1 MDEVVAAIYLP
12 PGAFIIR
19 KRNLGPIAESCPN
32 MEKQKKIFVQE
43 KNFVKE
49 KNLSSY
55 FELRI
60 PDLSIFLNKYKL
72 NR

>member
-1 MDEVVAAIYLP
+1 MDEVVAVIYLP

-43 KNFVKE
+43 KNFVK
-49 KNLSSY
+49 K
-55 FELRI
+55 RI
-60 PDLSIFLNKYKL
+60 YRQILN
-72 NR
+72 